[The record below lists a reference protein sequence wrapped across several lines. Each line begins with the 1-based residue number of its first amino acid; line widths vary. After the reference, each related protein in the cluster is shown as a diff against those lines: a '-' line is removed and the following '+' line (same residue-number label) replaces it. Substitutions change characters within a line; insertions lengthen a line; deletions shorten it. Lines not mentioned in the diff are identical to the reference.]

1 MKDTL
6 SSDFFAGDHLLFP
19 GGPMDGKNRVSIP
32 DLLEKDGFIKAED
45 RKKIENF
52 GQRSSLSFIK
62 IVLNFGYISRK
73 NYERSLINAGYEFK
87 AIREL
92 ASDPEVLKKV
102 DLKFADER
110 LALPLSIENNKV
122 VVAMAD
128 PSDQLVLDFI
138 RFTYDKEAEIILA
151 SDLDIIWLSHKLL
164 GEKYV
169 KKAVFDLLEH
179 DANSSALTTFTT
191 PQLVV
196 IFSFVAIVIVG
207 LFLKFQLTAIVLN
220 IIFSGFFLLAISFKL
235 FLALVGSRFELH
247 QAVTKQEVKNVVVDE
262 LPIYTIHLPV
272 YKEDKLIKK
281 LIWNLQ
287 SIDYPREKLDI
298 KLLIEEDDDKTLN
311 AVRDLDFPA
320 IFEVIVVP
328 FHIPKTKPKA
338 CNYGLHFSRGKYLTI
353 YDAED
358 IPDTDQLKKV
368 VALFGKLPENFICI
382 QCALNYFNRNENFLT
397 RMFTLEYSYWFDY
410 MLPGLDTL
418 DIPIPLGGTSN
429 HFKLSKLLDLKG
441 WDPFNVTEDAD
452 LGVRAYAKGYKV
464 AVVNSTT
471 YEEANN
477 DFFNWIRQ
485 RSRWIKGYM
494 QTFLVHMRNP
504 AALVKKVGW
513 KGFIGFNFFIGAT
526 PVMFLLYPILLLI
539 FVCYVVFDLTSIRIL
554 FPDWVLFISIF
565 NLMVGNILMI
575 YVNMMAVFKR
585 RFYELILYAI
595 ANPIY
600 WLMHSISAYKGLY
613 QLIVK
618 PFYWEKTNH
627 GLSKVSNPTNVVK

>member
-1 MKDTL
+1 MSILIPEDIGNDSFDTYQGSVRYSFVAEVLRHDEFL
-6 SSDFFAGDHLLFP
+6 SETDFD
-19 GGPMDGKNRVSIP
+19 
-32 DLLEKDGFIKAED
+32 
-45 RKKIENF
+45 KIDYILSQN
-52 GQRSSLSFIK
+52 GTSFIK
-62 IVLNFGYISRK
+62 IALNFGFISRK
-73 NYERSLINAGYEFK
+73 NYERSLTGAGYPFSN
-87 AIREL
+87 IREE
-92 ASDPEVLKKV
+92 AYDQEVIDKI

-110 LALPLSIENNKV
+110 LALPLRIENNKLIT
-122 VVAMAD
+122 AMAD
-128 PSDQLVLDFI
+128 PSDQLFIDFI
-138 RFTYDKEAEIILA
+138 RVTYNLEPEILVA
-151 SDLDIIWLSHKLL
+151 SDLDITWLSHKLL

-169 KKAVFDLLEH
+169 KSAVFELLNE
-179 DANSSALTTFTT
+179 DPGNSALTTFTT

-196 IFSFVAIVIVG
+196 IFSIIALLAAG
-207 LFLKFQLTAIVLN
+207 LVLNFRITSIILN
-220 IIFSGFFLLAISFKL
+220 IILSTFFLFTITFKL
-235 FLALVGSRFELH
+235 FLSLVGSRFELY
-247 QAVTKQEVKNVVVDE
+247 QAVTKSEVKAIDDDE

-287 SIDYPREKLDI
+287 SIDYPRHKLDI

-311 AVRDLDFPA
+311 AVRNLDFPA

-328 FHIPKTKPKA
+328 FHMPKTKPKA
-338 CNYGLHFSRGKYLTI
+338 CNYGLHFSKGKYLTI

-358 IPDTDQLKKV
+358 VPDTDQLKKV
-368 VALFGKLPENFICI
+368 VAMFNKLPESYICV

-410 MLPGLDTL
+410 VLPGLDTL

-429 HFKLSKLLDLKG
+429 HFKLDELVELG
-441 WDPFNVTEDAD
+441 AWDPFNVTEDAD
-452 LGVRAYAKGYKV
+452 LGVRAYAKGHKI
-464 AVVNSTT
+464 AVINSTT

-494 QTFLVHMRNP
+494 QTYLVHMRNP
-504 AALVKKVGW
+504 VALIRKIGI
-513 KGFIGFNFFIGAT
+513 KGFLGFNFFVGAT
-526 PVMFLLYPILLLI
+526 PIMFLINPILVLVFI
-539 FVCYVVFDLTSIRIL
+539 AYVVFDLTFIRTL

-585 RFYELILYAI
+585 RFYELILFAI

-600 WLMHSISAYKGLY
+600 WLMHSVAAYKGLY

-627 GLSKVSNPTNVVK
+627 GLSKANNPNRVSI